1 MKSISTALLS
11 TLAVLSMVSTGAIA
25 NPTIPA
31 SIDRTLPN
39 ISTIPNLTIALATVS
54 GKITNGGSNNGG
66 QPNFQCSD
74 IKIYAAT
81 QTIPAPSGD
90 FISLPEYKK
99 VSGYATVSGGSAAA
113 GCTYSLNLTGKALN
127 QTVYLITTNPQTWT
141 TMVNSVEISPSD
153 GVSSLKLASGQA
165 LQGKNLYIHATL
177 IK

>member
-11 TLAVLSMVSTGAIA
+11 TLAVLSIVSTGAIA
-25 NPTIPA
+25 SPTIPDP
-31 SIDRTLPN
+31 IDRTLPN
-39 ISTIPNLTIALATVS
+39 ISPIPNLTIALATVS

-113 GCTYSLNLTGKALN
+113 GCTYSLNLMRKALN
-127 QTVYLITTNPQTWT
+127 QTVYLITTNPQSWT
-141 TMVNSVEISPSD
+141 TIVNSVEISPSD

-165 LQGKNLYIHATL
+165 LQGKNFYIHGTL